1 MLRDADAIE
10 KLSAIDFLTAK
21 NSNLNTS
28 IKNNY
33 ILAVST
39 CKMIIQSLKSIWI
52 TFFSV
57 VWY

>member
-33 ILAVST
+33 ISAVST
-39 CKMIIQSLKSIWI
+39 CKMIIQSLKSI
-52 TFFSV
+52 
-57 VWY
+57 

>member
-10 KLSAIDFLTAK
+10 KLSAIDFLKAK

-33 ILAVST
+33 ISAVST
-39 CKMIIQSLKSIWI
+39 CKMIIQSLKSI
-52 TFFSV
+52 
-57 VWY
+57 